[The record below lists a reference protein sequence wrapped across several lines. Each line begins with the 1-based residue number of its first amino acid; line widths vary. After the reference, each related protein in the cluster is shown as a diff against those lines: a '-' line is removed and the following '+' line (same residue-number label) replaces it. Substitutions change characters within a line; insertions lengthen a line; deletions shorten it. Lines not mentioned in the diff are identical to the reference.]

1 MPAVTMATLARE
13 LKVSKNTV
21 SLALRHDPQIPLE
34 TRERVHAAAQ
44 RLGYSRNPVVAH
56 LMSELRKQAQGKSK
70 HTLAVLNA
78 HRDRDAFR
86 DHPTIPTYVA
96 GIRRRAA
103 AQGYGVDEFWLHDP
117 QLDGTR
123 LNRILRARGIR
134 GVIVVGLMEENRLP
148 ERFASTWRAHTCVV
162 TGVRT
167 HEPTLSFCCVDHHA
181 LVLQACERA
190 FALGYRRPALVIDER
205 IDRLV
210 EGRFTSGMMIGQQG
224 LPAADR
230 VAPFYA
236 VEAARQD
243 PREFYAW
250 LEREKPDV
258 VFTLYRFVRRLIEA
272 RGLKVP
278 RDLGLLQ
285 LERRA
290 EDRDWAGMDQHND
303 RTGEAAVDMVISQ
316 LHNNECG
323 VPEFPRATLIGASWQ
338 AGKTLRRVTKRA
350 GAAAVR

>member
-1 MPAVTMATLARE
+1 MASVTMATIARE

-21 SLALRHDPQIPLE
+21 SLALRHDPQIPPA
-34 TRERVHAAAQ
+34 TRARVHAAAQ
-44 RLGYSRNPVVAH
+44 RLGYARNPVVAH
-56 LMSELRKQAQGKSK
+56 LMAELRKQAHGRSK

-78 HRDRDAFR
+78 HRERDAFR
-86 DHPTIPTYVA
+86 THPTIPTYVA
-96 GIRRRAA
+96 GIRRRAE
-103 AQGYGVDEFWLHDP
+103 AQGYGIDEFWLHDP
-117 QLDGTR
+117 QLDGPR

-190 FALGYRRPALVIDER
+190 LALGYRRPALVIDER

-210 EGRFTSGMMIGQQG
+210 EGRFTSGMMIGQLA
-224 LPAADR
+224 LPARDR
-230 VAPFYA
+230 VPAFTA
-236 VEAARQD
+236 VEAARGD

-250 LEREKPDV
+250 LDREKPDV

-272 RGLKVP
+272 RGVKIP

-290 EDRDWAGMDQHND
+290 GDRDWAGMDQHND
-303 RTGEAAVDMVISQ
+303 RTGEAAVDMVISH

-338 AGKTLRRVTKRA
+338 PGKTLRRVRR
-350 GAAAVR
+350 GAAKASA